1 MTRATGAIGPE
12 VLLSDP
18 WASCLDGATAP
29 ELATDRPRLT
39 AREHRAQAESVALDP
54 RSAARLCGAADAVDE
69 SAMVTITTAWAAVLH
84 RHTGQRDMVIGV
96 GAEPFTAGGVVPVR
110 LALRPTAPFAEE
122 RRRCQDAI
130 ADARATVRDAGPP
143 PPALLDR
150 VRTVITRN
158 DAPGLREAL
167 FETALAVSRDQ
178 GRLLLTLRYDAAL
191 FTRRTASWLLGHC
204 ATLLEQAVERP
215 ESTLR
220 ELRVQPTP
228 SPPAWALPV
237 PDGYTFPPPA
247 APDECLVDRFTEI
260 SAAHGTRTAVTGPS
274 GTLTY
279 AELDALTHRL
289 AGRLSSHAGP
299 GRRVALLCE
308 HDLGAVVAPWAALR
322 TGAAYVPLDPRQPD
336 GRLRAILRD
345 ADICAILTD
354 RPLKGRA
361 AALAGDAP
369 VMEIDSAKASAAA
382 TDGPPHSENTA
393 PGPASDPAYL
403 LYTSGSTGR
412 PKGVLQTRH
421 NVLTHTLTYAARLR
435 IGPGAQLPLLA
446 RHTFDAAV
454 MDLYAALLTGA
465 TLHVIDPV
473 ATPAELRARLF
484 EARASLV
491 HCTPTLFRHLV
502 DGLSADAT
510 QPDQAFTTVRAVV
523 LGGEEAGQHDLRMV
537 RSVFPADCR
546 LVNGLGPTECTL
558 VLQHLAGPADL
569 ESTTLPVGHPV
580 DGVEVELLDEDGHPT
595 DILGELTVHTER
607 VARGYWN
614 LPDATATAFDVTG
627 EGTPRYRSGDIV
639 RRTAGG
645 SLVFQGRRDRQIKV
659 RGHRV
664 EPAEIE
670 AVLRRHPTVAEAV
683 VTVDRRPSAPRL
695 LGYVTPATGF
705 PPDPEELHGYL
716 TRALPEYAVP
726 WRVVS
731 LERLPLG
738 PTGKLAHARLPL
750 PDDTPAVDETPVA
763 TEVQQAVAVIW
774 CRVLG
779 IPRAGLHAN
788 FMASGGDSIRMML
801 MLSSVHEE
809 LGVEV
814 ALEEFLTAPTVA
826 TVAAAV
832 EREKPC

>member
-1 MTRATGAIGPE
+1 MTHTIGPSRPE
-12 VLLSDP
+12 VLPSDP
-18 WASCLDGATAP
+18 WATGPEGATAP

-39 AREHRAQAESVALDP
+39 AGEHRAEVEHVTLDP
-54 RSAARLCGAADAVDE
+54 RTAARLCGAADAVDE
-69 SAMVTITTAWAAVLH
+69 SAMATVTTAWAAVLH
-84 RHTGQRDMVIGV
+84 RHTGQRDMLIAVA
-96 GAEPFTAGGVVPVR
+96 AEPFTAAETVPVR
-110 LALRPTAPFAEE
+110 LALRPDASFAEE
-122 RRRCQDAI
+122 RRRCQDVI

-143 PPALLDR
+143 PAALLDR
-150 VRTVITRN
+150 VRTVITRG
-158 DAPGLREAL
+158 DAPGLREAS
-167 FETALAVSRDQ
+167 FETALALSREQD
-178 GRLLLTLRYDAAL
+178 RLLLTLRYDAAL
-191 FTRRTASWLLGHC
+191 FARRTASWLLGHC
-204 ATLLEQAVERP
+204 ATLLEQAAERP

-228 SPPAWALPV
+228 TPPAWTLPV
-237 PDGYTFPPPA
+237 PDGHTFPAPA
-247 APDECLVDRFTEI
+247 APGECLVDRFTEV
-260 SAAHGTRTAVTGPS
+260 SAAHGTHTAVTGPS

-289 AGRLSSHAGP
+289 AGRLSTHAGP

-336 GRLRAILRD
+336 GRLREILRD
-345 ADICAILTD
+345 ADVCAILTD
-354 RPLKGRA
+354 PSLRDRA
-361 AALAGDAP
+361 TTLAGNAP
-369 VMEIDSAKASAAA
+369 VVEIDFAKTPAP
-382 TDGPPHSENTA
+382 TDGPPHRVNTT
-393 PGPASDPAYL
+393 PVPASDPAYL

-412 PKGVLQTRH
+412 PKGVLQIRH

-435 IGPGAQLPLLA
+435 IGPGAQIPLLA

-473 ATPAELRARLF
+473 ATPGELRARLYA
-484 EARASLV
+484 ARASLV

-510 QPDQAFTTVRAVV
+510 QPDQAFVTVRAVV
-523 LGGEEAGQHDLRMV
+523 LGGEEAGQHDLRMA

-580 DGVEVELLDEDGHPT
+580 DGVEVQLLDEDGHPT
-595 DILGELTVHTER
+595 EILGELTVHTER

-683 VTVDRRPSAPRL
+683 VTVDRRPAAPRL

-750 PDDTPAVDETPVA
+750 PDDTPAVDGTPAV
-763 TEVQQAVAVIW
+763 TEVQQAVAAIW

-779 IPRAGLHAN
+779 IPRAGLHTN
-788 FMASGGDSIRMML
+788 FMASGGDSIRMTL

-809 LGVEV
+809 FGVEV
-814 ALEEFLTAPTVA
+814 ALDEFLTAPTVA